1 MNDRAT
7 ELTVGAS
14 RSSTVSNNCYKKKES
29 QKGISKGVYETHETQ
44 LHCTV
49 VRLVLQKRRD
59 LLRIRGRR
67 LLTMR
72 RRRTA
77 HNKTTSCVRAPK
89 KKGYYYTCLSHH
101 GYQATHRHHHQA
113 GRTMGQSNQKCKETS
128 RYLHSDRFW

>member
-59 LLRIRGRR
+59 LLRCKGKKTPHYEKKKNSSQPNKKLRASSKNRISGGSPVELVDERESQKVYMIST
-67 LLTMR
+67 LT
-72 RRRTA
+72 TL
-77 HNKTTSCVRAPK
+77 HSGKTTHLA
-89 KKGYYYTCLSHH
+89 
-101 GYQATHRHHHQA
+101 
-113 GRTMGQSNQKCKETS
+113 
-128 RYLHSDRFW
+128 